1 MNPATTVG
9 RHPLSTRFTAI
20 VRIAYIDYPDAK
32 ELATVYSSILESA
45 LDDERPGHM
54 RLEVSDPKW
63 RSASN
68 LSKLSGSMIDLF
80 DQVKARF
87 SIDDHRHY
95 LFTPRDLTQWILG
108 LLAEAF
114 PDLSLQCQADS
125 VLFADRLLQFGGQGK
140 AQLLSRLADRLGK
153 AHCHGGGVR
162 HGGAIV
168 VRSDIRSRINRGKV
182 PNWP

>member
-1 MNPATTVG
+1 MQQRGHGRLHPFRLTYAVLGLVTDLAFALVHPVG
-9 RHPLSTRFTAI
+9 EDPPFADDGVVIHQRIQGVFHGVAAHQHHPYGIQVADLQGQ
-20 VRIAYIDYPDAK
+20 P
-32 ELATVYSSILESA
+32 ELDS
-45 LDDERPGHM
+45 H
-54 RLEVSDPKW
+54 
-63 RSASN
+63 
-68 LSKLSGSMIDLF
+68 
-80 DQVKARF
+80 
-87 SIDDHRHY
+87 
-95 LFTPRDLTQWILG
+95 QWILG

-114 PDLSLQCQADS
+114 PDLSLQCQADT